1 MVAMTEA
8 IDISQELLRRAVDGD
23 QAALADLLSPY
34 RSRLKRMVRIR
45 LNPRLQG
52 RVDDS
57 DVVQDALLE
66 ASQRLGEYL
75 NGPGMSFFLWL
86 RHITGRKLI
95 DVHRRHLGR
104 QKRDPGLEVSLHRGA
119 WPLASCTSLAEQ
131 LLGRLSSPS
140 QAAIKAEMRQRVQ
153 DALNSLEPL
162 DREVLAM
169 RHFEQLSN
177 VETATALGI
186 GKSAASSRYLRAL
199 KRLKDILA
207 SIPGLLED

>member
-1 MVAMTEA
+1 MTEA
-8 IDISQELLRRAVDGD
+8 IDVSRELLRRAVDGD

-75 NGPGMSFFLWL
+75 KGSRLPFFLWL

-104 QKRDPGLEVSLHRGA
+104 QKRDPCLEVSLHRGA

-131 LLGRLSSPS
+131 LLGRLTSPS

-177 VETATALGI
+177 VETATTLGI

-199 KRLKDILA
+199 KRLKDILE

>member
-1 MVAMTEA
+1 MTEA
-8 IDISQELLRRAVDGD
+8 IDVSRELLRRAADGD

-34 RSRLKRMVRIR
+34 RARLKRMVRIR

-57 DVVQDALLE
+57 DVIQDALLE
-66 ASQRLGEYL
+66 ASQRLREYL
-75 NGPGMSFFLWL
+75 KGPGMPFFLWL
-86 RHITGRKLI
+86 RHITGQKLI

-140 QAAIKAEMRQRVQ
+140 QAAIKAETRQRVQ
-153 DALNSLEPL
+153 DALNGLEPL

-177 VETATALGI
+177 AETATALGI

-207 SIPGLLED
+207 GIPGLLED

>member
-1 MVAMTEA
+1 MTEA

-66 ASQRLGEYL
+66 ASQRLGDYL
-75 NGPGMSFFLWL
+75 KGPGMPFFLWL
-86 RHITGRKLI
+86 RHITGQKLI
-95 DVHRRHLGR
+95 DVHRHHLGR

-131 LLGRLSSPS
+131 LLGRFTSPS

-186 GKSAASSRYLRAL
+186 GKAAASSRYLRAL
-199 KRLKDILA
+199 KRLKDILE

>member
-1 MVAMTEA
+1 MTQA
-8 IDISQELLRRAVDGD
+8 TDISPELLRRAADGD

-34 RSRLKRMVRIR
+34 RSRLKRMVRVR

-57 DVVQDALLE
+57 DVIQDALLE
-66 ASQRLGEYL
+66 ASQRLQEYL
-75 NGPGMSFFLWL
+75 QEPNLPFFLWL
-86 RHITGRKLI
+86 RYLTGQKLV

-104 QKRDPGLEVSLHRGA
+104 QKRDAGLEVSLHRGA
-119 WPLASCTSLAEQ
+119 WPMASCTSLAEQ

-140 QAAIKAEMRQRVQ
+140 QAAIRAELRQSVQ
-153 DALNSLEPL
+153 EALNNLEPL

-177 VETATALGI
+177 AEAATALGI

-207 SIPGLLED
+207 GVPGLLDD

>member
-1 MVAMTEA
+1 MTEA
-8 IDISQELLRRAVDGD
+8 IDISPELLRRASEGD

-57 DVVQDALLE
+57 DVIQDALHE
-66 ASQRLGEYL
+66 ASQRLRDFL
-75 NGPGMSFFLWL
+75 QGPDMPFFLWL
-86 RHITGRKLI
+86 RHITGQKLI

-104 QKRDPGLEVSLHRGA
+104 QKRDAGLEVSLHHGA
-119 WPLASCTSLAEQ
+119 WPVASCTSLAEQ

-177 VETATALGI
+177 AETAAALGI

-207 SIPGLLED
+207 SIPGLLDD

>member
-1 MVAMTEA
+1 MT
-8 IDISQELLRRAVDGD
+8 DVSPELLRRAADGD
-23 QAALADLLSPY
+23 QAALDDLLSPF
-34 RSRLKRMVRIR
+34 RNRLKRMVRVR

-66 ASQRLGEYL
+66 ASQRLRQYL
-75 NGPGMSFFLWL
+75 QGPGMPFFLWL
-86 RHITGRKLI
+86 RHITGQKLI

-104 QKRDPGLEVSLHRGA
+104 QKRDPSMEVSLHRGA

-131 LLGRLSSPS
+131 LLGRFSSPS

-177 VETATALGI
+177 AETASALGI

-199 KRLKDILA
+199 KRLKDILEN
-207 SIPGLLED
+207 IPGLLED

>member
-1 MVAMTEA
+1 MPDTSEVSRA
-8 IDISQELLRRAVDGD
+8 LLRRAADGD
-23 QAALADLLSPY
+23 QVALTDLLSPY
-34 RSRLKRMVRIR
+34 RSRLKRMVRVR
-45 LNPRLQG
+45 LNPLLQG

-57 DVVQDALLE
+57 DVIQDALLE
-66 ASQRLGEYL
+66 ASQRLREYL
-75 NGPGMSFFLWL
+75 QGPGMPFFLWL
-86 RHITGRKLI
+86 RHLTGQKLI
-95 DVHRRHLGR
+95 DLHRRHLGR

-119 WPLASCTSLAEQ
+119 WPVASCTSLAQQ

-140 QAAIKAEMRQRVQ
+140 QAAIKAELRQRVQ
-153 DALNSLEPL
+153 EALNSLEPL

-177 VETATALGI
+177 AETALALGI

-207 SIPGLLED
+207 DIPGLLDD

>member
-1 MVAMTEA
+1 MTEA
-8 IDISQELLRRAVDGD
+8 IDISRKLLRRAVEGD

-34 RSRLKRMVRIR
+34 RGRLKRMVRIR

-66 ASQRLGEYL
+66 ASQRLAEYL
-75 NGPGMSFFLWL
+75 KGSGMPFFLWL

-104 QKRDPGLEVSLHRGA
+104 QKRDPCLEVSLHRGG

-140 QAAIKAEMRQRVQ
+140 QAAIKAEVRQRVQ